1 MLACGVRVG
10 LEKVCVLGET
20 GARERESVGREFWV
34 RLGEE
39 RERVCV
45 CVGWN

>member
-1 MLACGVRVG
+1 M
-10 LEKVCVLGET
+10 LGET
-20 GARERESVGREFWV
+20 GARERKSVEREFWA

-45 CVGWN
+45 CGVELG

>member
-1 MLACGVRVG
+1 MLGEIGVR
-10 LEKVCVLGET
+10 
-20 GARERESVGREFWV
+20 ERKSVEREFWV

-39 RERVCV
+39 RVCV